1 MNQTVY
7 YNTFKIILSFIF
19 ILPLKGKLLKPS
31 INGEKKEILL
41 IGSKRRIYY
50 PVRNDD
56 NIVYSLRGPTRL
68 ELISRYPVLKKK
80 KKSHRFRYKIVL
92 NEQDTIN
99 INHRYK
105 IQKSIKSVQ
114 HPRHSYT
121 YSGNYF
127 INLKEGNHNIQILG
141 HDKNKYPV
149 LVRLI
154 SKEFESV
161 GKNKKI
167 LTPMVH
173 QKAVSIFSGKKEINY
188 FECNSDYD
196 LQIKTKGPNT
206 LRILSRLEFTD
217 SMGPQ
222 ESYRIRVKEGSR
234 VLGTYFFN
242 SERSSVSQIIQKPEV
257 VPGKWRSCEI
267 EVPDGNHVFT
277 IEVPDKK
284 KNILTRYV
292 VHK

>member
-1 MNQTVY
+1 MFTPSLDPSQVG
-7 YNTFKIILSFIF
+7 SFPYF
-19 ILPLKGKLLKPS
+19 CS
-31 INGEKKEILL
+31 
-41 IGSKRRIYY
+41 
-50 PVRNDD
+50 RNSGLQ
-56 NIVYSLRGPTRL
+56 Y
-68 ELISRYPVLKKK
+68 
-80 KKSHRFRYKIVL
+80 
-92 NEQDTIN
+92 
-99 INHRYK
+99 
-105 IQKSIKSVQ
+105 Q
-114 HPRHSYT
+114 HIAEYRV
-121 YSGNYF
+121 F
-127 INLKEGNHNIQILG
+127 LG

-173 QKAVSIFSGKKEINY
+173 QKAVSIISGKKEINY

-242 SERSSVSQIIQKPEV
+242 SERSSVSQIIKKPEI